1 MSPLTLFAGFNLAFK
16 IAGPVVIRYV
26 LVSQG
31 MRRLNKR
38 SDEVYVNNCVLV
50 FLCYLESPYTLRPL
64 AWLRKVHDLHP
75 DTGNSSFVQ

>member
-1 MSPLTLFAGFNLAFK
+1 
-16 IAGPVVIRYV
+16 
-26 LVSQG
+26 